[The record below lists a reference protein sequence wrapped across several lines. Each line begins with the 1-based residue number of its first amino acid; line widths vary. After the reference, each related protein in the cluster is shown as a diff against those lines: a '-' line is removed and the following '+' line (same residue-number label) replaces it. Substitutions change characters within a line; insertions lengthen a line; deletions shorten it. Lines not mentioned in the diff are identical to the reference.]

1 MRFLFFF
8 QDPREKVYSRVR
20 LKLLVFRFCP
30 DPALK
35 MNMKDLYIRPFF
47 NLSFQSLARVRMPV
61 LPRRVS
67 IIVSWCRQSKNE
79 QSEGIALIYDG
90 VSTIALFH

>member
-1 MRFLFFF
+1 M
-8 QDPREKVYSRVR
+8 YSRVR
-20 LKLLVFRFCP
+20 LKLLVSRFCP

-35 MNMKDLYIRPFF
+35 MNMKDLYKAFLH
-47 NLSFQSLARVRMPV
+47 LSSQSLARVRMPV

-67 IIVSWCRQSKNE
+67 IIVSWFRRSKNE